1 MESGVVGSQAP
12 PYSAYAADGATPS
25 ERGSGWVTFAGVM
38 ILVLGVVNVIYGIAA
53 ISNST
58 FYVADAKYI
67 VSDLNTYGWVTVCIG
82 AIQLLVGIGVFA
94 RVQIARWIGVL
105 IAAVNL
111 IAQLMWI
118 SAYPLAGLAFIAVDI
133 LVIYGLVAHGRKVP
147 AY

>member
-12 PYSAYAADGATPS
+12 PYPAYAADGTDAAD
-25 ERGSGWVTFAGVM
+25 RGSGWVTFAGVM
-38 ILVLGVVNVIYGIAA
+38 ILVLGVMNVIYGIAA
-53 ISNST
+53 IDNST

-67 VSDLNTYGWVTVCIG
+67 VSDLNTYGWITVGIG
-82 AIQLLVGIGVFA
+82 VVQLLVGIGVFA
-94 RVQIARWIGVL
+94 RVQFARWVGVL
-105 IAAVNL
+105 IASVNL

-133 LVIYGLVAHGRKVP
+133 LVIYGLIVHGRKQP

>member
-12 PYSAYAADGATPS
+12 PYPTYATDGAASS
-25 ERGSGWVTFAGVM
+25 ESGSGWVTFAGVM

-67 VSDLNTYGWVTVCIG
+67 VSDLNTYGWITVCIG
-82 AIQLLVGIGVFA
+82 AVQLLAGVGVFA
-94 RVQIARWIGVL
+94 RVQVARWLGVL

-133 LVIYGLVAHGRKVP
+133 LVIYGLVAHGRKEP